1 MLAAPA
7 QAHVLMRKTEIYSVL
22 DEICQVLELTAA
34 QLDAARI
41 SYEAVAEWLSASD
54 NPILKWI
61 EIYAHGSAGL
71 GTTVRPIGREDFD
84 VDLICNVLRF
94 AADRPPA
101 ELKRIVGDRL
111 KENARYAGMLEEKKR
126 CWRLNYAR
134 EYHLDISPTII
145 NPGCDN
151 GGELVP
157 DKKLREFKPT
167 NPKGYKTLFERRAA
181 LMPKLRTRKAI
192 MAEDRA
198 GVEPFPVHGT
208 AKGIL
213 RRTVQLLKRHRDVHF
228 QEVVEDVAPISIII
242 TTLAAQSYE
251 YCVRHFTF
259 DSELDVLIATIRLMP
274 HFIDRPYVN
283 GRRIYVVAN
292 ETTIGENFAERW
304 NTEPAR
310 AAAFY
315 AWHTKALADFEALPD
330 LEGIDVLAR
339 NLGKSLGGSVVGKVV
354 DARAEAVS
362 QARIGKK
369 LYVAPAI
376 GLTLSSAANATPV
389 QPNTFSGTRCLSA
402 AAPI

>member
-1 MLAAPA
+1 MNQMLAVPP
-7 QAHVLMRKTEIYSVL
+7 QAHVLLRKAEIYSVL
-22 DEICQVLELTAA
+22 DQICQALELGAA
-34 QLDAARI
+34 QLDAART

-54 NPILKWI
+54 NPLLKWV

-84 VDLICNVLRF
+84 VDLICKVRRF
-94 AADRPPA
+94 TADRPPS
-101 ELKRIVGDRL
+101 ELKGIVGDRL

-145 NPGCDN
+145 NVECDN

-167 NPKGYKTLFERRAA
+167 NPKGYKALFERRAA
-181 LMPKLRTRKAI
+181 LTPVLRAQKAI
-192 MAEDRA
+192 AAEDRA
-198 GVEPFPVHGT
+198 GVEPFPVRGI

-213 RRTVQLLKRHRDVHF
+213 QRTVQLLKRHRDVHF
-228 QEVVEDVAPISIII
+228 LEVVEDIAPISIII

-251 YCVRHFTF
+251 YCVKNFVF
-259 DSELDVLIATIRLMP
+259 DSELDGLIATIRLMP
-274 HFIDRPYVN
+274 RFIDRPFVN

-304 NTEPAR
+304 NSEPAR
-310 AAAFY
+310 ATALY
-315 AWHTKALADFEALPD
+315 EWHAKALADFEALPN
-330 LEGIDVLAR
+330 LQGIDVIAKSLE
-339 NLGKSLGGSVVGKVV
+339 GSLGGSVVRKVIN
-354 DARAEAVS
+354 ARTEGIS
-362 QARIGKK
+362 QARIGKE

-376 GLTLSSAANATPV
+376 GLTLSNAANATPV
-389 QPNTFSGTRCLSA
+389 RPNTFFGD
-402 AAPI
+402 

>member
-1 MLAAPA
+1 MNHMLAAPP
-7 QAHVLMRKTEIYSVL
+7 QAHVLMRKAEIYSVL
-22 DEICQVLELTAA
+22 DEICRVLELSAA
-34 QLDAARI
+34 QLEAART

-84 VDLICNVLRF
+84 VDLICKVLRF
-94 AADRPPA
+94 TADRPPS

-111 KENARYAGMLEEKKR
+111 RENARYAGMLEEKKR
-126 CWRLNYAR
+126 CWRLNYTR

-145 NPGCDN
+145 NVECGN

-167 NPKGYKTLFERRAA
+167 NPKGYKALFERRAA
-181 LMPKLRTRKAI
+181 LMPKVRARKAI
-192 MAEDRA
+192 MAEDSA

-228 QEVVEDVAPISIII
+228 QDVVEEVAPISIII
-242 TTLAAQSYE
+242 TTLAARSYE
-251 YCVRHFTF
+251 YGVNNFTF

-274 HFIDRPYVN
+274 HFIDQPFVN

-315 AWHTKALADFEALPD
+315 AWHAKALADFEALPD

-369 LYVAPAI
+369 LYVASAI

-389 QPNTFSGTRCLSA
+389 QPNTFFGD
-402 AAPI
+402 

>member
-1 MLAAPA
+1 MNHMLAAPP
-7 QAHVLMRKTEIYSVL
+7 QAHVLMRKAEIYSVL
-22 DEICQVLELTAA
+22 DEICRVLELSAA
-34 QLDAARI
+34 QLEAART

-84 VDLICNVLRF
+84 VDLICKVLRF
-94 AADRPPA
+94 TADRPPS
-101 ELKRIVGDRL
+101 ELKRIVGERL
-111 KENARYAGMLEEKKR
+111 RENARYAGMLEEKKR

-145 NPGCDN
+145 NVECGN

-167 NPKGYKTLFERRAA
+167 NPKGYKALFERRAA
-181 LMPKLRTRKAI
+181 LMPTLRARKAI

-228 QEVVEDVAPISIII
+228 QDVVEEIAPISIII
-242 TTLAAQSYE
+242 TTLAAQAYE
-251 YCVRHFTF
+251 YCVNNFPF
-259 DSELDVLIATIRLMP
+259 DSELDVLVATIRMMP
-274 HFIDRPYVN
+274 HFIDQPYVN

-292 ETTIGENFAERW
+292 ETTIGENFADRW

-310 AAAFY
+310 APAFY
-315 AWHTKALADFEALPD
+315 AWHAKALADFEALPE

-362 QARIGKK
+362 RARISKK
-369 LYVAPAI
+369 LYVAPAV

-389 QPNTFSGTRCLSA
+389 QPNTFFGD
-402 AAPI
+402 